1 MKTNEIRVSSH
12 GSGMKEA
19 LDTTEALGREVG
31 LSKKE
36 ELRLRLLAEELFGM
50 VKAITGEAEA
60 LYWAEREDKKF
71 SLHLRVDTEM
81 NKALRKQLLSVSSSG
96 ENAAAKGFMGKL
108 LDVISTAL
116 SPKDEEAAALLN
128 VGMMNLGATG
138 SGAACVWSMQL
149 YKTQMEAVLALPDAG
164 KAREVWDELEKSI
177 VAKLADEVSVYIR
190 GGGAELVI
198 DKAF

>member
-1 MKTNEIRVSSH
+1 MKTKEISVSSF

-19 LDTTEALGREVG
+19 LDTTEALGREAG
-31 LSKKE
+31 LNEKE
-36 ELRLRLLAEELFGM
+36 KLRLRLLSEELFGM

-71 SLHLRVDTEM
+71 SLHLKVDTEM
-81 NKALRKQLLSVSSSG
+81 NKAMRRQLLSVSSSG

-116 SPKDEEAAALLN
+116 SPKDEETAALLS
-128 VGMMNLGATG
+128 VDMMNLGVTG
-138 SGAACVWSMQL
+138 SSAACVWSMQQ
-149 YKTQMEAVLALPDAG
+149 YKTQMEAVLDLPE
-164 KAREVWDELEKSI
+164 AREAWDELEKSI
-177 VAKLADEVSVYIR
+177 VAKLADEVSVFIR
-190 GGGAELVI
+190 GGGVELVI

>member
-1 MKTNEIRVSSH
+1 MKTKEISVSNY

-19 LDTTEALGREVG
+19 LDTTESLGREAG
-31 LSKKE
+31 LGKKE

-60 LYWAEREDKKF
+60 LYWAEREGKKF
-71 SLHLRVDTEM
+71 SLHLKVDTEM
-81 NKALRKQLLSVSSSG
+81 NKAMRRRLLSVSSSG

-116 SPKDEEAAALLN
+116 SPRDEETAALLS
-128 VGMMNLGATG
+128 VGMMNLGVTG
-138 SGAACVWSMQL
+138 STAACVWSMQQ
-149 YKTQMEAVLALPDAG
+149 YKTQMEAILDLPE
-164 KAREVWDELEKSI
+164 AREAWDELEKSI

-190 GGGAELVI
+190 GGGVELVI

>member
-1 MKTNEIRVSSH
+1 MKTKEISVSNY

-19 LDTTEALGREVG
+19 LDTTESLGREAG

-60 LYWAEREDKKF
+60 LYWAEREGNKF
-71 SLHLRVDTEM
+71 SLHLKVDTEM
-81 NKALRKQLLSVSSSG
+81 NKAMRRQLLSVSSSG

-116 SPKDEEAAALLN
+116 SPRDEETAALLS
-128 VGMMNLGATG
+128 VGMMNLGVTG
-138 SGAACVWSMQL
+138 STAACVWSMQQ
-149 YKTQMEAVLALPDAG
+149 YKTQMEAILDLPE
-164 KAREVWDELEKSI
+164 AREAWDELEKSI
-177 VAKLADEVSVYIR
+177 VAKLADEVSVFIR
-190 GGGAELVI
+190 GGGVELVI

>member
-1 MKTNEIRVSSH
+1 MKTKEISVSNY

-19 LDTTEALGREVG
+19 LDTTESLGREAG

-60 LYWAEREDKKF
+60 LYWAEREGSKF
-71 SLHLRVDTEM
+71 SLHLKVDTEM
-81 NKALRKQLLSVSSSG
+81 NKAMRRQLLSVSSSG

-116 SPKDEEAAALLN
+116 SPRDEETAALLS
-128 VGMMNLGATG
+128 VGMMNLGVTG
-138 SGAACVWSMQL
+138 STAACVWSMQQ
-149 YKTQMEAVLALPDAG
+149 YKTQMEAILDLPE
-164 KAREVWDELEKSI
+164 AREAWDELEKSI
-177 VAKLADEVSVYIR
+177 VAKLADEVSVFIR
-190 GGGAELVI
+190 GGGVELVI
-198 DKAF
+198 DKAV

>member
-1 MKTNEIRVSSH
+1 MKTKEIRVSSF

-19 LDTTEALGREVG
+19 LDTTEALGREAG
-31 LSKKE
+31 LNEKE
-36 ELRLRLLAEELFGM
+36 KLRLRLLSEELFGM

-71 SLHLRVDTEM
+71 SLHLKVDTEM
-81 NKALRKQLLSVSSSG
+81 NKAMRRQLLSVSSSG

-116 SPKDEEAAALLN
+116 SPKDEETAALLS
-128 VGMMNLGATG
+128 VGMMNLGVTG
-138 SGAACVWSMQL
+138 SSAACVWSMQQ
-149 YKTQMEAVLALPDAG
+149 YKTQMEAVLDLPE
-164 KAREVWDELEKSI
+164 AREAWDELEKSI
-177 VAKLADEVSVYIR
+177 VAKLADEVSVFIR
-190 GGGAELVI
+190 GGGVELVI